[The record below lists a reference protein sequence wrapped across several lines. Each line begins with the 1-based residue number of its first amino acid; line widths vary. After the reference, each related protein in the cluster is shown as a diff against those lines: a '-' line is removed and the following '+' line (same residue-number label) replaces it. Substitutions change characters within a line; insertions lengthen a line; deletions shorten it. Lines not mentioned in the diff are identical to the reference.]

1 MTYLVTGAT
10 GRAGRHV
17 VSELLARGV
26 PVRALT
32 RDPARATGLP
42 AGVEVVAGDLTDPAT
57 LPAAF
62 EGVVG
67 VHLLTAAGDDYAT
80 LRTGPEIVALAERA
94 GVRRLAVLWNGKAG
108 PVEEAVRA
116 GRLEWTML
124 QPVDFMSNTLHWAE
138 SIRAAGEVREPFAD
152 VRSAVVDEA
161 DVGAVA
167 AEVLTGDGHAGQ
179 AYTLTGPQALTPRQR
194 LATVAA
200 ATGREL
206 RFVELTEEQ
215 ARARWRQAGYDEELI
230 DLLASWQGDPPP
242 VAYTV
247 TDTVQRLLGRP
258 PRTFA
263 DWARAHAD
271 AFR

>member
-32 RDPARATGLP
+32 RDPARAAVLP

-57 LPAAF
+57 LTTAF

-67 VHLLTAAGDDYAT
+67 VHLLTVGGDDYAT
-80 LRTGPEIVALAERA
+80 LSTGPEIVALARRA
-94 GVRRLAVLWNGKAG
+94 GVRRLAVLWNGRPG

-116 GRLEWTML
+116 GPLEWTML
-124 QPVDFMSNTLHWAE
+124 QPVDFMGNTLGWAD
-138 SIRAAGEVREPFAD
+138 SIRGAGEVHEPFAD
-152 VRSAVVDEA
+152 VRSALVDEA

-167 AEVLTGDGHAGQ
+167 AEVLTGDGHAGRV
-179 AYTLTGPQALTPRQR
+179 YTLTGPQALTPRQR
-194 LATVAA
+194 LATVAEA
-200 ATGREL
+200 VGRDL

-215 ARARWRQAGYDEELI
+215 ARARWRRAGYDEELV

-247 TDTVQRLLGRP
+247 TDTAARLLGRP

-263 DWARAHAD
+263 DWARAHAA